1 MNKQNL
7 RDHQKWNVRT
17 DLAYDEVIN
26 HQTDLPDLVQSDEK
40 LYDIPIYKSVIGP
53 NSSKI
58 INKKVGT
65 YYTIYL

>member
-26 HQTDLPDLVQSDEK
+26 HQTDLNTD
-40 LYDIPIYKSVIGP
+40 
-53 NSSKI
+53 
-58 INKKVGT
+58 
-65 YYTIYL
+65 